1 LAVPAP
7 PAELVERPRLYAR
20 LDTGVQAPLTLLG
33 APAGWGKTVLL
44 SSWLRAGGREPG
56 RPVAGGPGRPLA
68 WLSVEPGDGGEH
80 FWHYLHAA
88 LSSCGV
94 PLADLADGPPEP
106 AAFAGA
112 LARLPEPV
120 VLVLDDLDQV
130 GDGGVLDGLD
140 FLLRHAAGRLRLV
153 VAARTDPALA
163 LHRWRVRGE
172 LTELRAADLAFTE
185 AETAQLLA
193 AHGLTQPAAYA
204 GELRA
209 RAEGWPAGERLAA
222 LSMMEQADPA
232 RFLPGFTGDDAR
244 VAEYLRGEVLAG
256 LPAEARDVLLD
267 TSILQWVC
275 GGLVEALTGRTDGE
289 RILADLDRSSAFLVP
304 LDGRSSWRRYHRL
317 FGELLRAEL
326 HRCSPDRVAELHRR
340 ATGWLAAHDM
350 PLDALRHA
358 LAAADFGQATGVLV
372 EHWPEL
378 VGHTP
383 DEPHVRGDPVPVAV
397 PAAGA
402 VRANPELGLAYV
414 VDRLGRGDLDGA
426 GALLPLAERNRH
438 LLPPGRR
445 DRFALIAA
453 ALRLGHAQSR
463 GDPAA
468 LAAAASRMLA
478 LLGPRPPDGG
488 AAIALTGL
496 GTARLAAGEL
506 AAAQDALAEALAM
519 ADRAGLSC
527 PRVACAGRLAFTQAL
542 RGQLGAAERTARGA
556 LSQPDS
562 VHYGYAYL
570 ALSIVD
576 IERDQLADAGADL
589 ARADEQ
595 GDGLRAAWTALV
607 HARLLGELG
616 DLARAQ
622 DAVHRA
628 RHELGGL
635 PPRYLEHCFASTEA
649 DLCIGNGD
657 TRAARK
663 LLAEY
668 EPGAQAM
675 VAACLARA
683 HLHDG
688 DPGAAIQA
696 LPDWTGDGAGGYPL
710 RLRLDAGLTEALAA
724 RQLAEARRCR
734 DAMER
739 VLRLA
744 EPDGFRRVFRRPGA
758 RELLLDHL
766 DSGTAYWSMVADL
779 LAATATGD
787 PPAHRDYQ
795 PGAGEPLTDRE
806 LAVLRYLPSMLSNV
820 EIATSLCL
828 SVNTVKTHVRHIYRK
843 LHATRR
849 REAVRRAREL
859 HLL

>member
-20 LDTGVQAPLTLLG
+20 LDAGVQAPLTLLG

-56 RPVAGGPGRPLA
+56 RPVGGGPDRPVA
-68 WLSVEPGDGGEH
+68 WLSVEPGDGGGQ
-80 FWHYLHAA
+80 FWRYLHAA

-94 PLADLADGPPEP
+94 PLGDLAGGETEP

-112 LARLPEPV
+112 LAGLPAPV
-120 VLVLDDLDQV
+120 VLVLDDLDHL

-172 LTELRAADLAFTE
+172 LTELRAADLAFTV

-193 AHGLTQPAAYA
+193 GHGLAQPGYAA
-204 GELRA
+204 ELRA
-209 RAEGWPAGERLAA
+209 RTEGWPAGERLAA
-222 LSMMEQADPA
+222 LSMMEQPDPA
-232 RFLPGFTGDDAR
+232 RFLPAFTGDDAR
-244 VAEYLRGEVLAG
+244 VAEYLRGEVLAS
-256 LPAEARDVLLD
+256 LPGEARDVLLD
-267 TSILQWVC
+267 TSILQRVC
-275 GGLVEALTGRTDGE
+275 GGLIEALTGRTDGE

-304 LDGRSSWRRYHRL
+304 LDGRPSWRRYHRL

-326 HRCSPDRVAELHRR
+326 HRRSPDRVAELHRR
-340 ATGWLAAHDM
+340 ATGWLAAHGL

-383 DEPHVRGDPVPVAV
+383 DVPHVHSEPLPAAA

-426 GALLPLAERNRH
+426 GGLLPLAERNQH

-445 DRFALIAA
+445 DRFAVIAA

-519 ADRAGLSC
+519 AGRAGLSC
-527 PRVACAGRLAFTQAL
+527 PRLSCAGRLAFTQAL
-542 RGQLGAAERTARGA
+542 RGQLRAAERTARDA

-589 ARADEQ
+589 ARAEEP
-595 GDGLRAAWTALV
+595 GDGLRAGWTALV
-607 HARLLGELG
+607 QARLLGERG
-616 DLARAQ
+616 ELAQAQ
-622 DAVHRA
+622 DAVRRA
-628 RHELGGL
+628 RHGLGEPR
-635 PPRYLEHCFASTEA
+635 PPRYLEHCFASAEA

-668 EPGAQAM
+668 EPGGPAM
-675 VAACLARA
+675 FAACLARA
-683 HLHDG
+683 HLQDG
-688 DPGAAIQA
+688 DPDAAIQA
-696 LPDWTGDGAGGYPL
+696 LPDWAGDGAGGYPL

-724 RQLAEARRCR
+724 RQLAETRHCR

-779 LAATATGD
+779 LAATTTAD
-787 PPAHRDYQ
+787 PAALRDHE
-795 PGAGEPLTDRE
+795 PRAGEPLTDRE